1 MSVAVEEGR
10 LPHLGRNA
18 ELECERLFARHAEDV
33 RRYVLMVL
41 RNRSDA
47 DDVVQQTFLK
57 ALRALRSGVR
67 PQRPRPWL
75 IAIAHNEC
83 RMHFRRAS
91 RRPFEVD
98 LELAA
103 EAVAAEEGSES
114 VEAVRDAL
122 DQLAP
127 KQRSALVLRELEGR
141 SYAEIAQLLELSESA
156 VETLLFRARRA
167 LREQLET
174 AGSCEDAQA
183 LLAAGEL
190 DELSRRRLRAHTRT
204 CRPCATLERRR
215 RGRLAAAGRRLAGL
229 LPVPSWLP
237 SLFAGGAGGA
247 KAVAVVAAA
256 ALATTGAVESST
268 SKAPPHAAKPAR
280 SVAHVVP
287 PARHAPQHVAAVP
300 VRRRRPAA
308 RHTRAVRPV
317 AAHAVAPTA
326 PAPAA
331 QAPTVITTTQA
342 PTVSPPPEE
351 PKVAAPDEPSA
362 RPDGPTPPATSTEG
376 AAQEPQPPP
385 AQKPQPPTEESPPA
399 EEPPAQQSPLPL
411 PQLPSLPTLPSL
423 PSPPSVDPPP
433 VDPSTLVPESLPIP
447 PPLPVTVPQ
456 PPLPL
461 PVAPPQPPTPP
472 KLTKP

>member
-57 ALRALRSGVR
+57 ALRALRAGVR

-141 SYAEIAQLLELSESA
+141 SYAEIAQLLELSDSA

-167 LREQLET
+167 LREQMET

-229 LPVPSWLP
+229 LPFPSWLP

-256 ALATTGAVESST
+256 AVATTGAVESSR

-280 SVAHVVP
+280 PVAHVAP
-287 PARHAPQHVAAVP
+287 AARHAPQHVAAVP
-300 VRRRRPAA
+300 ARHARPAA
-308 RHTRAVRPV
+308 RHTRPARRV
-317 AAHAVAPTA
+317 AAPVVAPTA

-331 QAPTVITTTQA
+331 AAPVVTTIA
-342 PTVSPPPEE
+342 HPARPTTPPQE
-351 PKVAAPDEPSA
+351 PKVAVPDEPSA
-362 RPDGPTPPATSTEG
+362 RPEEPTPPATPTED
-376 AAQEPQPPP
+376 AAQEPQPP
-385 AQKPQPPTEESPPA
+385 AHEPQPPKEEPPPA
-399 EEPPAQQSPLPL
+399 EEPPAQQSPLAL
-411 PQLPSLPTLPSL
+411 PQLPSL
-423 PSPPSVDPPP
+423 PSVDPPP
-433 VDPSTLVPESLPIP
+433 VDPSTLLPESLPSP

-461 PVAPPQPPTPP
+461 PVAPPQSPAPP